1 MLRNLILSAWRSLL
15 KKVGFTVTNIFGLA
29 IGMTTCLAIFLYVDY
44 DLSYDE
50 FQDDDVYRMWINRVY
65 PEREVNYP
73 LAPHSFGPQMVEDFP
88 EVIAQGRAF
97 KPFNPTTVTVG
108 EDAYF
113 EDNII
118 FADSLLL
125 SVLNLPLKVGN
136 PEEVLSDANSVVLSE
151 SIAQKL
157 FGNRDPMGQTVEF
170 FGQSK
175 KVTGVAFDYP
185 HNSHFIFD
193 YLTPMHQ
200 FPFFNQENWVG
211 FSAMIYLKLQPGTDP
226 MVVEGKIPAFVK
238 HYAEGPIQ
246 RREGVSYDAYVEA
259 GNGYNYHLMHIKDI
273 HLHSNLENEMKAN
286 GNINYVYIFSIVA
299 VFILL
304 IACIN
309 FMNLSTAR
317 STERG
322 KEVGIR
328 KVLGSAKQHLIAQ
341 FLTESILMSIFSALA
356 ALGIVALILPWFS
369 ELAGRPL
376 NLIQVA
382 DPLIVLVMIGI
393 VVFIGVLAGL
403 YPAFFISSFAPL
415 SVLKGKLKGSKAGIG
430 LRNALVV
437 LQFSISIILISATL
451 IVFNQMDYMQNKPLG
466 FEKDNVIVIEN
477 AGAINGQAQD
487 NARFDTFKN
496 EIDQLPQV
504 QVSDYSSNMPG
515 DQAGD
520 FSVRV
525 PGAGEKESMIMRQ
538 MAFGDDLPDA
548 LQMQVLEGRFFS
560 KDFEDSLSIVLNKSA
575 VDKLGLVDPIGKKV
589 IEIAANAEPRE
600 YTIVGIINDFHFQSL
615 HVDLKPAAFTSME
628 GPNQFRSKL
637 VISVEGGN
645 IENTLRSIERKWA
658 EFVPQVPFKSYFL
671 DANMEAFYESEL
683 ATGRIFSVFTLLA
696 ILIACIGLL
705 GLSAF
710 IINQRVKEIG
720 VRKVMGASVPQI
732 VLLLSSDF
740 LKLVGLSAVLAIP
753 VAYYWMKS
761 WLESFAYA
769 AGINWLVFVLAGG
782 IALFIGLSTV
792 SYQSIRAAVVNPVKS
807 LKDE

>member
-1 MLRNLILSAWRSLL
+1 
-15 KKVGFTVTNIFGLA
+15 
-29 IGMTTCLAIFLYVDY
+29 
-44 DLSYDE
+44 
-50 FQDDDVYRMWINRVY
+50 
-65 PEREVNYP
+65 
-73 LAPHSFGPQMVEDFP
+73 
-88 EVIAQGRAF
+88 
-97 KPFNPTTVTVG
+97 
-108 EDAYF
+108 
-113 EDNII
+113 
-118 FADSLLL
+118 
-125 SVLNLPLKVGN
+125 
-136 PEEVLSDANSVVLSE
+136 
-151 SIAQKL
+151 
-157 FGNRDPMGQTVEF
+157 
-170 FGQSK
+170 
-175 KVTGVAFDYP
+175 
-185 HNSHFIFD
+185 
-193 YLTPMHQ
+193 
-200 FPFFNQENWVG
+200 
-211 FSAMIYLKLQPGTDP
+211 
-226 MVVEGKIPAFVK
+226 
-238 HYAEGPIQ
+238 
-246 RREGVSYDAYVEA
+246 
-259 GNGYNYHLMHIKDI
+259 
-273 HLHSNLENEMKAN
+273 
-286 GNINYVYIFSIVA
+286 
-299 VFILL
+299 
-304 IACIN
+304 
-309 FMNLSTAR
+309 
-317 STERG
+317 
-322 KEVGIR
+322 
-328 KVLGSAKQHLIAQ
+328 
-341 FLTESILMSIFSALA
+341 
-356 ALGIVALILPWFS
+356 
-369 ELAGRPL
+369 
-376 NLIQVA
+376 
-382 DPLIVLVMIGI
+382 
-393 VVFIGVLAGL
+393 
-403 YPAFFISSFAPL
+403 
-415 SVLKGKLKGSKAGIG
+415 
-430 LRNALVV
+430 
-437 LQFSISIILISATL
+437 
-451 IVFNQMDYMQNKPLG
+451 MDYMQNKPLG

-753 VAYYWMKS
+753 VAYYWMNS